1 MPYARHT
8 VVTFDSEKRDAM
20 VARLTT
26 LLDGLQAISA
36 LRAIRVAFDTANDS
50 DNRLVASAIYDD
62 KQSMDTADARVNEA
76 LSEMMEFIVG
86 EPAVREGEIIW
97 AFDADGVADKPVM
110 PGYIRHTTVSF
121 DPSKL
126 DAFLAYADST
136 VGTLKSVSGL
146 RRIRVATVKG
156 PSQLY
161 QSEDR
166 INVTAGFDS
175 KEAADAALEQ
185 NASIWAGMAEFMA
198 DDPERR
204 IVAGDLIYAY
214 TR

>member
-1 MPYARHT
+1 
-8 VVTFDSEKRDAM
+8 M

-214 TR
+214 SR